1 VGDFKKAAL
10 ERAAAQGFVPPC
22 TNAGDA
28 WRSWYVTIADGT
40 TLYDGDSLEDVG
52 VEAGATLRIVSQQ
65 QPQPAPS
72 APAPA
77 APAVAATP
85 VTQSYSGYHPVAS
98 PAVPVPVATTATAHA
113 APTAPTV
120 AAAAALSSLPSSIT
134 SALDRGTML
143 MRAMVLDA
151 DRAASLSS
159 TEGLERRL
167 NGEMY
172 RMEWEQLEAEERAA
186 RRVIRLR
193 RVQTVRAR
201 LIDRATH
208 GHTDTERRLAR
219 EAYQELNALTDALNA
234 GSGSVT
240 EVEAALLRSELALAR
255 RDAGSE
261 LVMLGGD
268 PTTLLADGTPVE
280 GAAPA
285 DATPAYGLAAALRQ
299 RELREEEERRV
310 AGIMKAEEENAAE
323 RARLLVDIR
332 DAMDVVQF
340 RLRVADFHALETLLH
355 RARTLINSRPL
366 PTVPT
371 LRGMMQEL
379 GAFIRDNATKI

>member
-1 VGDFKKAAL
+1 
-10 ERAAAQGFVPPC
+10 
-22 TNAGDA
+22 
-28 WRSWYVTIADGT
+28 
-40 TLYDGDSLEDVG
+40 
-52 VEAGATLRIVSQQ
+52 
-65 QPQPAPS
+65 
-72 APAPA
+72 
-77 APAVAATP
+77 
-85 VTQSYSGYHPVAS
+85 VTQ
-98 PAVPVPVATTATAHA
+98 
-113 APTAPTV
+113 
-120 AAAAALSSLPSSIT
+120 
-134 SALDRGTML
+134 
-143 MRAMVLDA
+143 
-151 DRAASLSS
+151 
-159 TEGLERRL
+159 
-167 NGEMY
+167 
-172 RMEWEQLEAEERAA
+172 
-186 RRVIRLR
+186 
-193 RVQTVRAR
+193 
-201 LIDRATH
+201 
-208 GHTDTERRLAR
+208 
-219 EAYQELNALTDALNA
+219 
-234 GSGSVT
+234 
-240 EVEAALLRSELALAR
+240 VEAALLRSELALAR

-366 PTVPT
+366 LTVPT